1 MLRRSL
7 LLALLVCGTTL
18 HAQDATAPLTKEE
31 IALVARGEVIS
42 MPMPGELFAA
52 LSKQGKPDWSAML
65 RKSPAGSFTS
75 RQQIALNL
83 GALIADG
90 YLAVEAQDSQQ
101 VKNVSKD
108 IKGMAKGLGV
118 EQDLINRGN
127 SIIEFAQSGKWD
139 ALKEELEATQN
150 EVVTAMIAH
159 HDQDLVTFVTLGG
172 WLRGTEVV
180 SGFLATHY
188 TESGA
193 RVLRQPAVVDHF
205 IQQLAMMPKKLTDTN
220 VVSAIRTALFEIKKL
235 VAFSTTGTSSVD
247 DVKKLAELAA
257 SAVKTIS
264 TK

>member
-7 LLALLVCGTTL
+7 LLALLVSGTTL
-18 HAQDATAPLTKEE
+18 CAQDAPASLNKEE
-31 IALVARGEVIS
+31 LASVASGEVIS

-108 IKGMAKGLGV
+108 IKALAKGLGV

-127 SIIEFAQSGKWD
+127 SIIDFAEKGKWD
-139 ALKEELEATQN
+139 TLKEELEATQN
-150 EVVTAMIAH
+150 EVVSAMRAH
-159 HDQDLVTFVTLGG
+159 QDQDLVIFVMLGG

-180 SGFLATHY
+180 SGYFAAHY
-188 TESGA
+188 SEAGA
-193 RVLRQPAVVDHF
+193 RVLRQPAVVGHF
-205 IQQLAMMPKKLTDTN
+205 IQQLGTMPKKLTDTP
-220 VVSAIRTALFEIKKL
+220 VVSAVRTALFGIKK
-235 VAFSTTGTSSVD
+235 VISFNSTDTPSEE
-247 DVKKLAELAA
+247 DVKKLTELAA
-257 SAVKTIS
+257 GAMKIIS

>member
-7 LLALLVCGTTL
+7 LLALLVSGTTL
-18 HAQDATAPLTKEE
+18 CAQDAPASLTKEE
-31 IALVARGEVIS
+31 LASVASGEVIS
-42 MPMPGELFAA
+42 MPLPGELFAA
-52 LSKQGKPDWSAML
+52 LGKQGKPDWSAML

-90 YLAVEAQDSQQ
+90 YLAVEAQDAQQ

-108 IKGMAKGLGV
+108 IKTLAKGLGV

-127 SIIEFAQSGKWD
+127 SIIEFAEKGKWD
-139 ALKEELEATQN
+139 TLKEELEATQN
-150 EVVTAMIAH
+150 EVIAAMLAH
-159 HDQDLVTFVTLGG
+159 QDRELVTFVMLGG
-172 WLRGTEVV
+172 WMRGTEVV
-180 SGFLATHY
+180 SGYLALHY
-188 TESGA
+188 SETGA
-193 RVLRQPAVVDHF
+193 RVLRQPAIIEHF
-205 IQQLAMMPKKLTDTN
+205 IKQLAAMPKKLVETP
-220 VVSAIRTALFEIKKL
+220 VVSAVRTALFEFKNV
-235 VAFSTTGTSSVD
+235 VATSTTGTPSEG